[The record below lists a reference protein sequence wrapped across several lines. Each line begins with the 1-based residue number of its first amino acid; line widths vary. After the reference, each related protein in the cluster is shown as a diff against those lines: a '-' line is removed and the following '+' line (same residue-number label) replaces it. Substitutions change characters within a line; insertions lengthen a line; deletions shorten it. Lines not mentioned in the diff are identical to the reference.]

1 MYMYEMEDY
10 VPLNWDSLSSNPD
23 VWMTIKEEMDKKF
36 SADCMMKIITK
47 AKEVG
52 LKDKDIFLPVE
63 KEEGEEEEDAA
74 AEERDILQRMK
85 RAQETRFQDFY

>member
-1 MYMYEMEDY
+1 MYMYEQEDY
-10 VPLNWDSLSSNPD
+10 VPLNWDKLSSDPD

-52 LKDKDIFLPVE
+52 LKDKDIFLPVQPE
-63 KEEGEEEEDAA
+63 AEDEMDSEEADVEEEYVNVFENSIDDTTKED
-74 AEERDILQRMK
+74 
-85 RAQETRFQDFY
+85 